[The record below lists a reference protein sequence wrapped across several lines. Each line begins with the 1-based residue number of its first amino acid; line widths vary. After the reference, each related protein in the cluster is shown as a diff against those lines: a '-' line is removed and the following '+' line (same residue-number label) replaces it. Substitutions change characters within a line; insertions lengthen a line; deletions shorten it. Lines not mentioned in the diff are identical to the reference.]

1 MDEIQAQTEAAVLIA
16 NQVSE
21 ISKSILDNFHQI
33 TDGMDVITT
42 QATENKG
49 ALMDITTASEHNTVE
64 MNNQSNLTQNIYAIV
79 QETQANAAHVQ
90 TNAEDAYAK
99 VTEGVSLSEDMKQQS
114 TEVTQGIEATY
125 EIISKLVDEIQ
136 GVSSITD
143 AILSISS
150 QTNLLALNASIEAA
164 RAGEAGKGFA
174 VVADEIRNLAE
185 QTKNSTE
192 EITRIMNQLVTV
204 ANQSVTTLDNC
215 VEGIKIQNSK
225 IENVNESFEQTKY
238 NVGELRDLVNG
249 IIDGV
254 NEVSTNTANIVNSV
268 VSVSETTERVA
279 ELSGT
284 GTTGAEMIF
293 DTIREFSNTITA
305 LGNQVSELRDAV
317 SQA

>member
-1 MDEIQAQTEAAVLIA
+1 
-16 NQVSE
+16 
-21 ISKSILDNFHQI
+21 
-33 TDGMDVITT
+33 
-42 QATENKG
+42 
-49 ALMDITTASEHNTVE
+49 

-114 TEVTQGIEATY
+114 TKVTQGIEATY